1 MDAANRA
8 TTTMALRAM
17 ATRLMGMDILVV
29 ATMNQ
34 ISETTMTGKTIT
46 APDITIRSAATAAL
60 LTQAAL
66 AAGMAEASAAAM
78 AAALA
83 AALAVVMAAVAAT
96 AVAADIVSR

>member
-1 MDAANRA
+1 
-8 TTTMALRAM
+8 
-17 ATRLMGMDILVV
+17 MGMDILVV

-34 ISETTMTGKTIT
+34 ISETTMIGKTIT

-83 AALAVVMAAVAAT
+83 AALAVVMAAVEAT
-96 AVAADIVSR
+96 AVAADIVSRETAPLDRSSHA

>member
-1 MDAANRA
+1 
-8 TTTMALRAM
+8 
-17 ATRLMGMDILVV
+17 MGMDILVE

-34 ISETTMTGKTIT
+34 ISETTMIGKTIT

-83 AALAVVMAAVAAT
+83 VVMAAVEAT
-96 AVAADIVSR
+96 AVAADIVSRETAPLDRSSHA